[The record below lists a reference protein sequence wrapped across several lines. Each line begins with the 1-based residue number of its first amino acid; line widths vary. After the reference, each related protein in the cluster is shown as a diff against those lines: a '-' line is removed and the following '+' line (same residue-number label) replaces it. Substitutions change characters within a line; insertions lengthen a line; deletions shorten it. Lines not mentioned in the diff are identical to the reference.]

1 MYFHVSSEL
10 PSHFIQVSFTISNS
24 SSSFFESLAF
34 FLTSVCHCRSFSLQ
48 WLKNIFVADNFL
60 KEVAFLFLLDIKGKF
75 LIGEQTVSAI
85 LNSNVH
91 LQCVS
96 PLCLPHCEIKWLK
109 DSKELSGYKNGSL
122 PDQQRTSSTLQ
133 VTSFQ
138 LKDVGN
144 YSCIAMNPMVNRV
157 VKSNS
162 IALKIKGQCQAHF
175 LFLIA

>member
-1 MYFHVSSEL
+1 M
-10 PSHFIQVSFTISNS
+10 
-24 SSSFFESLAF
+24 
-34 FLTSVCHCRSFSLQ
+34 
-48 WLKNIFVADNFL
+48 
-60 KEVAFLFLLDIKGKF
+60 
-75 LIGEQTVSAI
+75 IGEQTVSAI

-122 PDQQRTSSTLQ
+122 PVQQQTSSTLQ
-133 VTSFQ
+133 VINFQ